1 MNVGALRVLA
11 VQECAILPTGPNG
24 LRHVEIYTMQ
34 GLVTLLW
41 HGEPDAEKV
50 VLCGG
55 GAMGGLLGPGDGFFH
70 DLGVTLARDHGIA
83 TVRVGYRQPNDLGM
97 CVGDLVAGAMLA
109 ERNGAGRFLTMG
121 HSFGGAVAI
130 GAAIEPSPIAEAV
143 CGVVTLATQSA
154 GCEEAA
160 LLKKRPFL
168 LVHGTQDEILPA
180 WSSEMVNEIA
190 GGHGEIHLLP
200 GAGHVLRENGAS
212 VWLREHVTPWVV
224 ATLGG

>member
-11 VQECAILPTGPNG
+11 VQECTINPAGPHG

-34 GLVTLLW
+34 GLVTMLW
-41 HGEPDAEKV
+41 HGEPDAERV

-70 DLGVTLARDHGIA
+70 DLGVSLARDHGIA
-83 TVRVGYRQPNDLGM
+83 TIRVGYRVPNELGM
-97 CVGDLVAGAMLA
+97 CIGDLAAAGMLA
-109 ERNGAGRFLTMG
+109 ERNGAARFVTMG

-130 GAAIEPSPIAEAV
+130 GAALAPSPIAESV
-143 CGVVTLATQSA
+143 VGVVTLATQSA

-160 LLKKRPFL
+160 GLRDRPFL
-168 LVHGTQDEILPA
+168 LVHGTHDEILPM
-180 WSSEMVNEIA
+180 WSSQIVHEIA
-190 GGHGEIHLLP
+190 GGRGELQILQ

-212 VWLREHVTPWVV
+212 AWLREHVTPWV
-224 ATLGG
+224 ASTLR